1 MHSIHAHPSP
11 HFLLVLPPRRSSR
24 SSSSATLSHF
34 TAMAGQALVAFFL
47 CLLARSE
54 LMPSN
59 THLPNATRSDT
70 TYGLDV
76 REGSMSQLAQ
86 KSASACAAFFYERVN
101 LLLGHM
107 AVLYFY
113 LQFNAAAQ
121 TGDSA
126 SHTGMCQKLFVRCP
140 LPSTPS
146 LVKVLCRMRITR
158 SVGYLQVVKEILR
171 SRRCSSTKQ
180 AK

>member
-11 HFLLVLPPRRSSR
+11 RFLLVLPPWRSSR
-24 SSSSATLSHF
+24 SSSSATLSHL
-34 TAMAGQALVAFFL
+34 TTMAGQALVAFFL

-76 REGSMSQLAQ
+76 TEGSMSQLAE
-86 KSASACAAFFYERVN
+86 KSASACTAFFYKRVN
-101 LLLGHM
+101 LLLGRM
-107 AVLYFY
+107 AVFYFY
-113 LQFNAAAQ
+113 LQFNAAAR

-126 SHTGMCQKLFVRCP
+126 SHTGMCQKLFVSCP
-140 LPSTPS
+140 LLSTPS
-146 LVKVLCRMRITR
+146 LKKVLCRMRITR
-158 SVGYLQVVKEILR
+158 SMLAFCR
-171 SRRCSSTKQ
+171 W
-180 AK
+180 